1 MPLTGMALMDVLQLI
16 RKRCSVRHYR
26 DKPVEQDKLARL
38 IEAVRLAPSACN
50 SQPWKLI
57 LVNDPELKNQ
67 VAEATFSRMV
77 SFNRFA
83 LEAPVIAVLV
93 VEKPPLSEQMG
104 ALIKQRDFPVI
115 DIGIAA
121 AHFCLQATELG
132 LGTCMLGW
140 FDERVVKRLLHIPR
154 KNRIGLLITLGYP
167 AKDADQKE
175 KRRKPVEEM
184 SRFNDCRTRTIE
196 PAQGEP

>member
-1 MPLTGMALMDVLQLI
+1 MDFSQLI
-16 RKRCSVRHYR
+16 QKRHSVRHYLN
-26 DKPVEQDKLARL
+26 KPVEEDKLARL
-38 IEAVRLAPSACN
+38 IEAVRMAPSACN
-50 SQPWKLI
+50 SQPWKLV
-57 LVNDPELKNQ
+57 LVNDPELKNR
-67 VAEATFSRMV
+67 VAAATFSRLV

-83 LEAPVIAVLV
+83 LQAPVIAVLV

-140 FDERVVKRLLHIPR
+140 FDERVVKQLLHIPR
-154 KNRIGLLITLGYP
+154 NNRIGLLITLGY
-167 AKDADQKE
+167 AAEDTTQKE

-184 SRFNDCRTRTIE
+184 SSFNDFWPGTI
-196 PAQGEP
+196 

>member
-1 MPLTGMALMDVLQLI
+1 MDFFQLI
-16 RKRCSVRHYR
+16 QKRHSVRHYLN
-26 DKPVEQDKLARL
+26 KPVEEDKLAGL
-38 IEAVRLAPSACN
+38 IEAVRMAPSACN
-50 SQPWKLI
+50 SQPWKLV
-57 LVNDPELKNQ
+57 LVNDPELKNR
-67 VAEATFSRMV
+67 VAAATFSRLV

-83 LEAPVIAVLV
+83 LQAPVIAVLV

-154 KNRIGLLITLGYP
+154 NNRIGLLITLGY
-167 AKDADQKE
+167 AAEDTAQKE

-184 SRFNDCRTRTIE
+184 SSFNDFRPGII
-196 PAQGEP
+196 

>member
-1 MPLTGMALMDVLQLI
+1 MNVLQLI
-16 RKRCSVRHYR
+16 RKRCSVRHYM
-26 DKPVEQDKLARL
+26 DKPVEEDKLARL

-57 LVNDPELKNQ
+57 LVNDPELKNR
-67 VAEATFSRMV
+67 VAATTFSRTV

-83 LEAPVIAVLV
+83 LQAPVIAVLV

-115 DIGIAA
+115 DAGIAA

-140 FDERVVKRLLHIPR
+140 FDERAVKRLLHIPR
-154 KNRIGLLITLGYP
+154 KTRIGLLITLGY
-167 AKDADQKE
+167 AAEDAAQRE
-175 KRRKPVEEM
+175 KRRKPAEEM
-184 SRFNDCRTRTIE
+184 SSFNDYRPEAIR
-196 PAQGEP
+196 PA

>member
-1 MPLTGMALMDVLQLI
+1 MALMDVLQLI

-175 KRRKPVEEM
+175 KGRKSVEEM
-184 SRFNDCRTRTIE
+184 SRFNDYRPGTL
-196 PAQGEP
+196 

>member
-1 MPLTGMALMDVLQLI
+1 MDVLQLI
-16 RKRCSVRHYR
+16 RQRHSVRHYL
-26 DKPVEQDKLARL
+26 DKPVETDKLARL

-57 LVNDPELKNQ
+57 LVNDPELKNR
-67 VAEATFSRMV
+67 VASATFSKAI

-83 LEAPVIAVLV
+83 LQAPVIAVLV
-93 VEKPPLSEQMG
+93 VEKPPLSEQIG
-104 ALIKQRDFPVI
+104 ALIKQREFPLI

-140 FDERVVKRLLHIPR
+140 FDEQAVKRLLHIPR
-154 KNRIGLLITLGYP
+154 KTRIGLLITLGY
-167 AKDADQKE
+167 AAADAPQRE
-175 KRRKPVEEM
+175 KKRKPAEEM
-184 SRFNDCRTRTIE
+184 SGFNDYLPGTI
-196 PAQGEP
+196 

>member
-1 MPLTGMALMDVLQLI
+1 MDFFQLVK
-16 RKRCSVRHYR
+16 KRHSVRHYL
-26 DKPVEQDKLARL
+26 DKPVEPDKLARL

-67 VAEATFSRMV
+67 VAAATFNRMV

-83 LEAPVIAVLV
+83 LQAPAIAVLV

-104 ALIKQRDFPVI
+104 ALIKRRDFPVI

-140 FDERVVKRLLHIPR
+140 FDERTVKRLLHIPG
-154 KNRIGLLITLGYP
+154 KTRIGLLITLGY
-167 AKDADQKE
+167 AAEDAAQKE

-184 SRFNDCRTRTIE
+184 SGFNDYRPERIKRL
-196 PAQGEP
+196 